1 MKEINIILGQ
11 NIRARRSALMI
22 SREKLAEKIDVSPRF
37 LADVESG
44 KVGVSIE
51 TLKLLAT
58 NLSCS
63 TDFLLGMQT
72 TSVSESKILVEEIAL
87 LDSKYYSALTTMIK
101 ELQKISK

>member
-11 NIRARRSALMI
+11 NIRARRSTLMI

-51 TLKLLAT
+51 TLKLLAVCL
-58 NLSCS
+58 NCS
-63 TDFLLGMQT
+63 TDYLLGIQPF
-72 TSVSESKILVEEIAL
+72 SVSESKALLNEISL
-87 LDSKYYSALTTMIK
+87 LDSKYYSVLTAMIK
-101 ELQKISK
+101 ELQKINE

>member
-11 NIRARRSALMI
+11 NIRARRSTLMI

-58 NLSCS
+58 NLNCS
-63 TDFLLGMQT
+63 TDFLLGMQPP
-72 TSVSESKILVEEIAL
+72 SVSESKILVDEIAL

-101 ELQKISK
+101 ELQKINK